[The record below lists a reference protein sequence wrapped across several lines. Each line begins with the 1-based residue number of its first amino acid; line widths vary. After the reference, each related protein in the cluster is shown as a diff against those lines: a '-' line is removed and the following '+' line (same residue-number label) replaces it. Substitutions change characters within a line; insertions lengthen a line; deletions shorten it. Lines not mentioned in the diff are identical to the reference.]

1 MRGNLSFK
9 IIVMLQIVFAF
20 ALTLT
25 AFLNY
30 YKFEKTITNIVSS
43 RFNVVVNGLQGDLEG
58 ALNLGFSLNELRDLQ
73 QLIEREKSRDS
84 LITSIDVVGEDGQI
98 LASTTSSLVG
108 TSQPEDWTKI
118 MLRSDQRA
126 WRSALDEELVAG
138 ITLRNSYGRIA
149 GGVTLRYD
157 RQSILALTSMV
168 RPDLLIA
175 GLIALVACSVATILG
190 VSVSFRRILQRFRQE
205 EQVIGARLNGGAI
218 PIQEAND
225 GLAADLTEIATG
237 IADARRQMA
246 ALTQPGI
253 PAEGIR

>member
-1 MRGNLSFK
+1 MRGKLSFR
-9 IIVMLQIVFAF
+9 IIIMLQIVFAF
-20 ALTLT
+20 ALILT

-43 RFNVVVNGLQGDLEG
+43 RFNVVINGLQGDLES

-84 LITSIDVVGEDGQI
+84 MITSIDVVGDDGQI
-98 LASTTSSLVG
+98 LSSTTAELVG
-108 TSQPEDWTKI
+108 TSQPEEWTKI
-118 MLRSDQRA
+118 MMRSDQRA

-149 GGVTLRYD
+149 GGVTLRYS

-175 GLIALVACSVATILG
+175 GLIALAGCSIATILG

-205 EQVIGARLNGGAI
+205 EQVIGAKLAGDAAAI
-218 PIQEAND
+218 GSNND
-225 GLAADLTEIATG
+225 GLAADLTEIANG
-237 IADARRQMA
+237 IVDVRRQMA
-246 ALTQPGI
+246 TLAQSVV
-253 PAEGIR
+253 PAEGTR